1 MSRVGLTPSGQWR
14 TVEDS
19 GGQWR
24 TVCPLCV
31 LRLAHWEWLDTHK
44 MVLTPVVRYERL
56 VLPPTPRL
64 AQMMGN
70 MTAVVSDHPR
80 RRSGRP
86 VRVKSFYSIAR
97 VLYVVILYII
107 FRKYDDRDAESSC
120 STCMCSSFCGA
131 SVASSCLIQPLRS
144 PVYCSHE
151 TCRFPGKLVRLRQP
165 GRPISPR
172 SHSGRSRLLLHGRVP
187 SLHVADAA

>member
-1 MSRVGLTPSGQWR
+1 MRRADVLVVMHGGDSLNGLHLRPGHTL
-14 TVEDS
+14 VELVNC
-19 GGQWR
+19 GFQ
-24 TVCPLCV
+24 
-31 LRLAHWEWLDTHK
+31 LAHWEWLDTHK

-107 FRKYDDRDAESSC
+107 FRKYDDRDAESCC
-120 STCMCSSFCGA
+120 SMCSSFCGA
-131 SVASSCLIQPLRS
+131 SVASSRLSTASSSRSAARVLQPRDVPLPWRA
-144 PVYCSHE
+144 
-151 TCRFPGKLVRLRQP
+151 
-165 GRPISPR
+165 RPTEAAR
-172 SHSGRSRLLLHGRVP
+172 ALHLAQKPQR
-187 SLHVADAA
+187 